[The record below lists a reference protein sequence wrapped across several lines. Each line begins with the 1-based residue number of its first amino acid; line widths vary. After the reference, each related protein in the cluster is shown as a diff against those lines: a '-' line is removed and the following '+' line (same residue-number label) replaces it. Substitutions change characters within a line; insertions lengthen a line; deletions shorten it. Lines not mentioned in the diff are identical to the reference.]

1 MKTVYCFL
9 VVLLSQQAICAVMR
23 NPPLFSKPVYSNSY
37 LPAAMQVIYHAVEQL
52 KILQSEETTQSSTI
66 ITRPPSTSPITPTV
80 QDQQTTT
87 QKSQVITTSTTTQSL
102 NKTEEEVPNT
112 EEEASADKTED
123 SKIEETSEQNPEPS
137 KLDELSKDEVEESKT
152 DDDVQ
157 KTKPE
162 KSKKEEEVK
171 DKEESKVEKTSEDKM
186 EDGKPGIGQESIED
200 SLSHQESPEV
210 NEETAEINYAT
221 PETNYEVAEEV
232 HGTQET
238 NQEVPEENHEQIAPS
253 YASTETKSEATTGPG
268 NPVDSSTERGSI
280 AAYEVK
286 KKEPTIDSV
295 VQDVY
300 QILKPTP
307 SKFVDDV
314 EPSGESKSVLAFSVE
329 KMESVEEEDD
339 ETRFTRLGEKVTQV
353 PRPSLS
359 SYLRRSKVPPSAT
372 LQQLASLYDSLSKDA
387 RKQGFGKYTGY
398 SDEVLNTL
406 ETSAE
411 GGIGPQLKK
420 ILAKLLE
427 RNELTRE
434 DARTRTSQA
443 IRDLDN
449 PSSVLSK
456 ELRRLLPLRYSP

>member
-9 VVLLSQQAICAVMR
+9 VVLLSQQAICAVVR
-23 NPPLFSKPVYSNSY
+23 NPPAFSKPVYSDSY

-52 KILQSEETTQSSTI
+52 KILQSEDTIQSSTVMSK
-66 ITRPPSTSPITPTV
+66 PPSTLPITPTT

-87 QKSQVITTSTTTQSL
+87 QESPVITASTTTQPL
-102 NKTEEEVPNT
+102 DETEEEVPNT
-112 EEEASADKTED
+112 EEVSTDKKED
-123 SKIEETSEQNPEPS
+123 SKIDETSEQNPEAS
-137 KLDELSKDEVEESKT
+137 KLEESSKGETEESKT
-152 DDDVQ
+152 DDEVL

-162 KSKKEEEVK
+162 ESKMEETLE

-186 EDGKPGIGQESIED
+186 EDGKPGIGQESVQD
-200 SLSHQESPEV
+200 SPLHQETPEV
-210 NEETAEINYAT
+210 NEETPETNYAT

-232 HGTQET
+232 HAAQET
-238 NQEVPEENHEQIAPS
+238 NQEVPEENHEWIAPFHT
-253 YASTETKSEATTGPG
+253 STETKLEATTESG

-280 AAYEVK
+280 GGYEEK

-307 SKFVDDV
+307 SKFADDV
-314 EPSGESKSVLAFSVE
+314 EPSGESKSVLAISVE

-443 IRDLDN
+443 VRDLDN
-449 PSSVLSK
+449 PSSILSK